1 MDYYAPD
8 YKLHV
13 PVSNM
18 ENENTPAMLL
28 KTKVRHGRQ
37 EPSSPYASG
46 LGEIPQAGRGASA
59 LAPSSLAQ
67 ETLHL
72 PLTRTHALP
81 GCLAQQKLF
90 EALSQLEHAP
100 NVGIQTGNPGTR
112 LNPDTL
118 NIDSE
123 EDEEEWD
130 LRPQRNRRQHLA
142 EYFDEDDAEG
152 DLLDTDRLGLHDFE
166 EPPSDDDHL

>member
-1 MDYYAPD
+1 
-8 YKLHV
+8 
-13 PVSNM
+13 
-18 ENENTPAMLL
+18 
-28 KTKVRHGRQ
+28 
-37 EPSSPYASG
+37 
-46 LGEIPQAGRGASA
+46 
-59 LAPSSLAQ
+59 
-67 ETLHL
+67 
-72 PLTRTHALP
+72 
-81 GCLAQQKLF
+81 
-90 EALSQLEHAP
+90 LEHAP

-112 LNPDTL
+112 LNPDSL

-152 DLLDTDRLGLHDFE
+152 DLLDTDRLGIHDFE